1 MSREGRG
8 VAPHP
13 CHNAKVA
20 VQILPDGGFLFA
32 RGLGGRSTVPAL
44 CIGAAAAAWRSAWE
58 DPFRRH
64 RPVPVW
70 TITAAC
76 RLVWGW
82 ILILIGTILVAL
94 GLRLMLQGLT

>member
-1 MSREGRG
+1 MSRERRG

-20 VQILPDGGFLFA
+20 AQILPVGDILFA
-32 RGLGGRSTVPAL
+32 LGLGGRSTVPAL
-44 CIGAAAAAWRSAWE
+44 CIGAAAAAWRSARE

-64 RPVPVW
+64 RPVLVW
-70 TITAAC
+70 TIAAAC

-82 ILILIGTILVAL
+82 MLILIGSTLAAL
-94 GLRLMLQGLT
+94 GLSLMLQGLT

>member
-1 MSREGRG
+1 MFRERRG

-20 VQILPDGGFLFA
+20 AQIPPGGGFLFA
-32 RGLGGRSTVPAL
+32 LGLGARSTVPVL
-44 CIGAAAAAWRSAWE
+44 CIGVAAAVWRSARE

-64 RPVPVW
+64 RPVPIW
-70 TITAAC
+70 TIAAAC

-82 ILILIGTILVAL
+82 ILILIGITLATL